1 MNKTNDGKQGG
12 LLHGKPHYDENGNP
26 LGGIKAV
33 VTDDGNRPVE
43 LETGE
48 SVIRKSA
55 MESDKEFIVKGTPKE
70 IASTLNQAFGGRAIG
85 DEEAEII
92 KEFGL
97 GGGLRKSKKNNTFEP
112 ITINTLKD
120 VISGKIGDRQAKNIC
135 SIANYIR
142 KNEDSISEDR
152 KINEIKQKEIE
163 LIKQYALENNFNDL
177 FLDNVDFINENNYIS
192 EGAEQKVYFWN
203 EKKVLKINDSIFFN
217 SWLDYLDNLILH
229 NYFFSDT
236 PYELIGFTEIDG
248 VFCCVLIQPF
258 VESDSETDLSK
269 VKELMSENNFENIR
283 NNDFYNKEL
292 GLTIEDLHEGNVLTY
307 QGNLFF
313 IDTVFYL
320 DKNKY
325 KLGGSIK
332 PNFSKMSKAEIK
344 EFYNSP
350 EGKRLDKE
358 TYAEWKSLV
367 NMTKAELKAFYDSKE
382 GKEAG
387 LSPSE
392 AKEQGIDSGRE
403 SARWIM
409 KMKDIPYTEWTDK
422 MWIWAKK
429 QIRFIKRMS
438 GVKGDL
444 YDDNGIKTPKHT
456 ALLIWGHNPEKMEYG
471 GDINDNDMD
480 EIKAI
485 IEEFHLGGDMSKHLA
500 PNGKPSNLNHEQWH
514 LVRTPQFKAWF
525 GDWENDPENAS
536 KVVDENGEPLVV
548 YHSTDYDFNTFELR
562 GVSQGFFFTP
572 YLKDDEF
579 DYELNYL
586 KSFFLKIKKLDKRQL
601 LSNQWGVP
609 YYENNIISESK
620 KEGFDGLKIFNSQT
634 DKYII
639 ICFNPNQIK
648 LADGTNTTFDSNSDD
663 IRYGLGGGIEREVP
677 KYAMIDDEQFE
688 VIGVNYDLDKV
699 RVKNF
704 ASGDTFEMPIDKWI
718 IESFELGTPA
728 KFKANGKEYSGE
740 VVMRDGQKSISLYKD
755 ENYSGDAERIIPI
768 REVDISTLKPT
779 MKKEIF
785 EDGGGIEFDMPKNE
799 IQKGAE
805 HEKEHLDTLEKV
817 YEHKLTP
824 EEGTKEV
831 ALDHIS
837 EIPDYYERLE
847 EVEKPRTIKEC
858 LLSDND
864 DENDFLVEGTKVAS
878 NDGDNSQTWE
888 VLSLNKDG
896 LTLKHITKSVLSISL
911 EDKYISYSELR
922 NMFSAG
928 LISINGIDN
937 LRMLNVCI
945 KAVQNC
951 IDKMDLMD
959 HSSSLEKQLEAKEFI
974 DEVKEMHE
982 NIDEV
987 ILKNGTHIDG
997 EDLMETGGEV
1007 NGKND
1012 IFEPSESQEEK
1023 ERKIMEAQFGVD
1035 NI

>member
-1 MNKTNDGKQGG
+1 MPKYNKTVGGYVISTKDDIVTNDANEGG
-12 LLHGKPHYDENGNP
+12 EFYGDSHKDKS
-26 LGGIKAV
+26 GGIKALI
-33 VTDDGNRPVE
+33 DNDRPILVE
-43 LETGE
+43 SGE
-48 SVIRKSA
+48 AILKKSA

-97 GGGLRKSKKNNTFEP
+97 GGG
-112 ITINTLKD
+112 
-120 VISGKIGDRQAKNIC
+120 IS
-135 SIANYIR
+135 
-142 KNEDSISEDR
+142 
-152 KINEIKQKEIE
+152 
-163 LIKQYALENNFNDL
+163 
-177 FLDNVDFINENNYIS
+177 
-192 EGAEQKVYFWN
+192 
-203 EKKVLKINDSIFFN
+203 
-217 SWLDYLDNLILH
+217 
-229 NYFFSDT
+229 
-236 PYELIGFTEIDG
+236 
-248 VFCCVLIQPF
+248 
-258 VESDSETDLSK
+258 
-269 VKELMSENNFENIR
+269 
-283 NNDFYNKEL
+283 
-292 GLTIEDLHEGNVLTY
+292 
-307 QGNLFF
+307 
-313 IDTVFYL
+313 
-320 DKNKY
+320 
-325 KLGGSIK
+325 K

-350 EGKRLDKE
+350 EGKKLDAE

-367 NMTKAELKAFYDSKE
+367 NMTKYELKSFYDSKE

-444 YDDNGIKTPKHT
+444 YDDKGIKTPKHT

-471 GDINDNDMD
+471 GDINDNNMD

-485 IEEFHLGGDMSKHLA
+485 IEEF
-500 PNGKPSNLNHEQWH
+500 
-514 LVRTPQFKAWF
+514 
-525 GDWENDPENAS
+525 
-536 KVVDENGEPLVV
+536 
-548 YHSTDYDFNTFELR
+548 
-562 GVSQGFFFTP
+562 
-572 YLKDDEF
+572 
-579 DYELNYL
+579 
-586 KSFFLKIKKLDKRQL
+586 
-601 LSNQWGVP
+601 
-609 YYENNIISESK
+609 
-620 KEGFDGLKIFNSQT
+620 
-634 DKYII
+634 
-639 ICFNPNQIK
+639 
-648 LADGTNTTFDSNSDD
+648 
-663 IRYGLGGGIEREVP
+663 GLGGGIEREVP

-704 ASGDTFEMPIDKWI
+704 ASGETFEMPIDKWI

-779 MKKEIF
+779 MKKEMF
-785 EDGGGIEFDMPKNE
+785 EDGGGIEFDLPKNE

-817 YEHKLTP
+817 YEHELTP
-824 EEGTKEV
+824 IEATKEV

-911 EDKYISYSELR
+911 EDKYVSYSELR